1 MGDALNTFLGW
12 LSQLNLPIDVFENE
26 IDEINEAQI
35 RADEEEGTDVG
46 VFLFR
51 CNGEDK
57 PAVCIDEDII
67 IGMDSLEHLSK
78 LIDEDPDSIEVE
90 FDVNDIHTYFVGNVE
105 FREYQGYKPRLSELD
120 KLITDD
126 NQFAGFVITPSAL
139 IVRSKNRDL
148 MKRLEDYQSLLW
160 LGKATKSKELFTM
173 AEILD

>member
-12 LSQLNLPIDVFENE
+12 LSQLNLPIDVFEDE
-26 IDEINEAQI
+26 INEINEAQI
-35 RADEEEGTDVG
+35 RADEEGDTDVD

-78 LIDEDPDSIEVE
+78 SIKENPEELE
-90 FDVNDIHTYFVGNVE
+90 FDINAIHTYFVGNVE
-105 FREYQGYKPRLSELD
+105 YHSYQEYKSRLSELD

-126 NQFAGFVITPSAL
+126 NQFAGFVVAPSAL
-139 IVRSKNRDL
+139 IVRSKNRDVL
-148 MKRLEDYQSLLW
+148 KRLEDYHSLLW
-160 LGKATKSKELFTM
+160 LGKAIKSKELFTM